1 MKYKPHE
8 HIPLLL
14 FGLVATPLSAMGLF
28 NTGDLASIWL
38 AAMLAVLGSCAAVL
52 GIFAHFRHTIT

>member
-14 FGLVATPLSAMGLF
+14 FGLAATPLSAMGLI
-28 NTGDLASIWL
+28 NMGNPAGIEV
-38 AAMLAVLGSCAAVL
+38 AAMLAVIGSCAAVL
-52 GIFAHFRHTIT
+52 GIVAHWRHS